1 MTPPAH
7 HDSTVG
13 HAGPD
18 HRGSLHRLGY
28 ASLLPFV
35 LLTLLAWLVSPDLVP
50 FVASA
55 LAGYAATMAAL
66 LGGVHWGIG
75 MQQGAHAQHIHF
87 TWGLMPAL
95 GAWVAVMMPPYA
107 GLPLLGLLLVACYLV
122 DRKTWHSPG
131 LRMWLTLRFRQ
142 TVISV
147 LCCLLGAATA

>member
-1 MTPPAH
+1 MLPEHSRTFIRSMTY
-7 HDSTVG
+7 
-13 HAGPD
+13 
-18 HRGSLHRLGY
+18 LGTIPLMGM
-28 ASLLPFV
+28 AV
-35 LLTLLAWLVSPDLVP
+35 LMWLVHHEVHG
-50 FVASA
+50 FVAVAMTSY
-55 LAGYAATMAAL
+55 AGIVVSF